1 MDYLLNYGLL
11 ILGILITLGAQAFI
25 KLTYNKYKKVRN
37 VSNIKGYEMAR
48 YILDKHNMSN
58 VKVVKVSGELTDH
71 YDPTSKVV
79 RLSESIYDSNTIAAI
94 AVAAHECG
102 HAIQDKEGY
111 LMMRIRSLLVPVVN
125 LSSYA
130 GYLAITIGALA
141 SLTKLIWIG
150 IYCELAIVLFHLVTL
165 PVEIDASRRGLK
177 ELKNNDRVDS
187 SEYSGSLVM
196 LIAAASTYLAAVITA
211 LLEALR
217 LILMFT
223 GKDRD

>member
-1 MDYLLNYGLL
+1 MNYLINYGLL
-11 ILGILITLGAQAFI
+11 ILGTLITLGAQAFI
-25 KLTYNKYKKVRN
+25 KIAYNKYKKVRN
-37 VSNIKGYEMAR
+37 ESGIKGSEMAR

-58 VKVVKVSGELTDH
+58 VNVVKVSGELTDH

-79 RLSESIYDSNTIAAI
+79 RLSDSIYDGNTVAAI

-125 LSSYA
+125 ISSYA

-196 LIAAASTYLAAVITA
+196 LIAAASTYLAAVATA
-211 LLEALR
+211 LLQVLR
-217 LILMFT
+217 LVLMFT